1 MKKYTFILILFFAGI
16 AQAQTQDTI
25 QPKLR
30 AYGKAKVESKACT
43 MVGMGFFV
51 AAASS
56 QEQDSR
62 KYLTI
67 IGVGMAGIGFVI
79 DLISDIKLRDK

>member
-1 MKKYTFILILFFAGI
+1 MKKYTFILLLCFAGI
-16 AQAQTQDTI
+16 AQAQIQDTI

-30 AYGKAKVESKACT
+30 AYGKSKVESKACQI
-43 MVGMGFFV
+43 VGAGFFV
-51 AAASS
+51 AAASA
-56 QEQDSR
+56 EEPVSR

-67 IGVGMAGIGFVI
+67 IGAGMAGIGYLI